1 MQRFEDQFQF
11 IRGEVFLSFQ
21 STTPATMTQ
30 DYKPKTHAAALAMAL
45 VLAVTATTEKR
56 AAEAAQLASNI
67 AEQMNDE
74 VRFEAVKESVEACV
88 AYFSE
93 MPA

>member
-1 MQRFEDQFQF
+1 MQRFEDQFEF
-11 IRGEVFLSFQ
+11 IRGEKFLSFQ
-21 STTPATMTQ
+21 STTPTTMSQ

-45 VLAVTATTEKR
+45 VLAITATNNER
-56 AAEAAQLASNI
+56 ATQAEQLASNI

-74 VRFEAVKESVEACV
+74 VRFEAVKEAVEACV
-88 AYFSE
+88 AYFSG

>member
-1 MQRFEDQFQF
+1 
-11 IRGEVFLSFQ
+11 
-21 STTPATMTQ
+21 
-30 DYKPKTHAAALAMAL
+30 MAL
-45 VLAVTATTEKR
+45 VLAITATNNER
-56 AAEAAQLASNI
+56 ATQAEQLASSI

-74 VRFEAVKESVEACV
+74 VRFEAVKEAVEACV

>member
-1 MQRFEDQFQF
+1 MHRFEDSLQFLQ
-11 IRGEVFLSFQ
+11 GEVFLSFQ
-21 STTPATMTQ
+21 STPPATMTQ
-30 DYKPKTHAAALAMAL
+30 DYKPKTHAAALAIAL
-45 VLAVTATTEKR
+45 VLAVTASTEER
-56 AAEAAQLASNI
+56 AAEAAQLASDL